1 VNLVNKGM
9 GVNMLKVESKR
20 RRTKAEVDR
29 DKA

>member
-1 VNLVNKGM
+1 VNKGM